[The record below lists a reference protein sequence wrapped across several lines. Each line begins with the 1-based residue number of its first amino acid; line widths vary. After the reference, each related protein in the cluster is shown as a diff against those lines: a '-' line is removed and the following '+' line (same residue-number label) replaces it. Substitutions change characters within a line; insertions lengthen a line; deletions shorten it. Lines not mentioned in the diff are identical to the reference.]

1 MLHPRPAG
9 PALAAACV
17 LSAALA
23 AVALEAACTPSHE
36 SGSAA
41 ADPSAWSSTSPPPST
56 PAPSAT
62 PTSTRW
68 EHADRLGTFRRVG
81 PRARSEHLGGE
92 REAEVLVN
100 EAAAAYPALGPERRL
115 GAGAVLV
122 EELHRPGSPDIEA
135 YFAMAR
141 RPDGRWE
148 YLIVTPAGEVDQRG
162 RLALCE
168 RCHAEA
174 PHDHV
179 FGRPR

>member
-1 MLHPRPAG
+1 M
-9 PALAAACV
+9 
-17 LSAALA
+17 
-23 AVALEAACTPSHE
+23 
-36 SGSAA
+36 
-41 ADPSAWSSTSPPPST
+41 
-56 PAPSAT
+56 
-62 PTSTRW
+62 
-68 EHADRLGTFRRVG
+68 
-81 PRARSEHLGGE
+81 
-92 REAEVLVN
+92 N